1 MKASEL
7 KKDGNFSG
15 RINKEVLAMLKKH
28 DISVQKIVDNFLDE
42 LEINIDSARDFDNA
56 IKNISKK
63 LNNKT

>member
-28 DISVQKIVDNFLDE
+28 DISVQKIVDNFWDE